1 MLRTMFFATGTFAAL
16 CGAVLF
22 RVDRVVL
29 TRSPND
35 ARVVDS
41 ISRSLSDGRCEID
54 PPEWLAYTL
63 VSTGL
68 LTMLYA
74 VALPKKGT

>member
-1 MLRTMFFATGTFAAL
+1 MFFATGTFAAL

-29 TRSPND
+29 TRSEDD
-35 ARVVDS
+35 ARVVDV
-41 ISRSLSDGRCEID
+41 ISRNIADDRREID

-68 LTMLYA
+68 LTVLYA
-74 VALPKKGT
+74 LALPKKGT

>member
-1 MLRTMFFATGTFAAL
+1 MLRAMFFATGTFAAL

-29 TRSPND
+29 TRSKDD
-35 ARVVDS
+35 ARVVDV
-41 ISRSLSDGRCEID
+41 ISHNSADDRCEID

-74 VALPKKGT
+74 LALPKKGT

>member
-1 MLRTMFFATGTFAAL
+1 MLRAMFLALGTFAAL

-29 TRSPND
+29 TRSQDD
-35 ARVVDS
+35 ARVVDM
-41 ISRSLSDGRCEID
+41 ISRNLSEGRCEVD

-63 VSTGL
+63 LSTGL

-74 VALPKKGT
+74 LALPKKGT

>member
-1 MLRTMFFATGTFAAL
+1 MLRAMFLALGTFAAL

-29 TRSPND
+29 TRSAD
-35 ARVVDS
+35 DGQLIDV
-41 ISRSLSDGRCEID
+41 ISRDTSDGHCEID
-54 PPEWLAYTL
+54 PPDWLPYTL
-63 VSTGL
+63 VSTGV

-74 VALPKKGT
+74 LALPKKGT

>member
-1 MLRTMFFATGTFAAL
+1 MFFATGTFAAL

-29 TRSPND
+29 TRSEDD
-35 ARVVDS
+35 ARVVDV
-41 ISRSLSDGRCEID
+41 ISRNIADDRREID
-54 PPEWLAYTL
+54 PPVWLAYTL

-68 LTMLYA
+68 LTVLYA
-74 VALPKKGT
+74 LALPKKGT